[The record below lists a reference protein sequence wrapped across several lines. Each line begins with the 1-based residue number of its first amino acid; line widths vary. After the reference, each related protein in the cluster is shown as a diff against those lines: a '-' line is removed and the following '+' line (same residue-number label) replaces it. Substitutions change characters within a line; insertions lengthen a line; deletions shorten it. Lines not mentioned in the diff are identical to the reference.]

1 MYAGKGHVR
10 SVSFSDEDRAPV
22 RAYSAG
28 EESVNDNVGVKD
40 AADGSAT
47 IRICDPTR
55 DYQRQSA

>member
-40 AADGSAT
+40 GADGLRHDSHL
-47 IRICDPTR
+47 
-55 DYQRQSA
+55 